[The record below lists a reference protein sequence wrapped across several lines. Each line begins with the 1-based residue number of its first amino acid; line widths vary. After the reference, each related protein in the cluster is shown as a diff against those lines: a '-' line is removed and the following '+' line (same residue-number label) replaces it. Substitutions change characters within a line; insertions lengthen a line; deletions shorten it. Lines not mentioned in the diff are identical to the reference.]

1 MEERVRGMEIKPG
14 EESKPNPS
22 TSLLRFVLSVIDTG
36 FTLDLTV
43 NCKVGH
49 RCLLLIFPS

>member
-1 MEERVRGMEIKPG
+1 METKTG
-14 EESKPNPS
+14 EASKLNTS
-22 TSLLRFVLSVIDTG
+22 MSLLRFVLSVIDTG

-43 NCKVGH
+43 NCKVGR